1 MSDNEK
7 HIETID
13 VEDLS
18 FDMELVKENLYQS
31 IAKQLGIHHKQVR
44 NTVKLL
50 EDGNTVPFIAR
61 YRKEWTGSLDE
72 VKIRDIERLWDYG
85 MMLAERKQTVLKSIA
100 EQGKL
105 TEELKD
111 KLLKAETLTEV
122 EDLYLPYKPKR
133 RTKATIARERGLEPL
148 AQAIMAQ
155 EQLEISLEEFA
166 KQFVNPEK
174 DVPDIDAAF
183 SGAYDII
190 AEEINNDADL
200 RAQIREQ
207 FFNTAVLKSSK
218 SILFEDKEKEG
229 KDPIALKEGYKY
241 EMYFEFEQVAVA
253 MPPHRVLAV
262 NRGEREGVLSVTIEF
277 DHEGI
282 LGLIQSKY
290 INDFNS
296 EFTPHLLKAIERC
309 WKRYL
314 SLAMRREL
322 RRQITENAE
331 QKSIKV
337 FGENLKNLLLQP
349 PLKDKTVMGIDP
361 GYRTGCKI
369 AVVDP
374 TSKVLTTDSIY
385 PHDPHKKWNEAKHAI
400 YKMIQKY
407 HVDIIAI
414 GNGTASRETEK
425 LVAEVINQLGLR
437 SVKYI
442 IVSEAGASVYSASD
456 VAREEFPDLDVS
468 IRGAISIARR
478 VQDPLAELVKID
490 PRSIGVG
497 QYQHDIPGLKK
508 ELDKVVVDAVNKV
521 GVNINTA
528 SVYLL
533 RYVSGLTKTIAQN
546 IVKFREKHG
555 KITSRKQLLDVPR
568 LGPKTFEQCAG
579 FLRILDSEDTPL
591 DNTAVHPESYDLAR
605 KILELIGENE
615 QGLINPD
622 SRDRIQEKLSTL
634 DPLVVSR
641 KIQAEDRIETVK
653 DIIQI
658 LQNPFRDPR
667 EDLPK
672 PQLRSDVLSMEDLKE
687 GMILEGTVTNV
698 TDFGAFIDIGVKQSG
713 LVHISELANRFVRH
727 PSEVVKVGDIVKV
740 KVISLDLQRE
750 RIGLS
755 LKQALE
761 TDNEDELDSDR
772 SLSVLQKSRQGGKN
786 TEKSTDKDLK
796 SFKKVRKKKKQKSE
810 DEKIKDLF
818 SSGRIRL

>member
-1 MSDNEK
+1 MSDNESK
-7 HIETID
+7 TENVD
-13 VEDLS
+13 LEDLS
-18 FDMELVKENLYQS
+18 FDMELVKETLYQN

-50 EDGNTVPFIAR
+50 GEGNTVPFIAR

-105 TEELKD
+105 TEELKS
-111 KLLKAETLTEV
+111 KILKAETLTEV

-133 RTKATIARERGLEPL
+133 RTRATIARERGLEPL
-148 AQAIMAQ
+148 AQAIMKQ
-155 EQLEISLEEFA
+155 EPLDVSLDEFV

-174 DVPDIDAAF
+174 DIPDGATAID
-183 SGAYDII
+183 GALDII

-207 FFNTAVLKSSK
+207 FFSTAVLKSKK

-229 KDPIALKEGYKY
+229 KDLQAIKEGLKY
-241 EMYFEFEQVAVA
+241 EMYFEFEQVAVE

-262 NRGEREGVLSVTIEF
+262 NRGEREGVLSVTIDF
-277 DHEGI
+277 DAEGI
-282 LGLIQSKY
+282 LGLIHSKY
-290 INDFNS
+290 VKDFNS
-296 EFTPHLLKAIERC
+296 EFAPHLLKAIERC

-314 SLAMRREL
+314 SLAMKREL
-322 RRQITENAE
+322 RRQITEQAE

-374 TSKVLTTDSIY
+374 TSKVLVTDSIY
-385 PHDPHKKWNEAKHAI
+385 PHEPHNKWNDAKHVI

-407 HVDIIAI
+407 HVDVISI
-414 GNGTASRETEK
+414 GNGTASRETER

-437 SVKYI
+437 SVKYL

-546 IVKFREKHG
+546 IVKFREEHG
-555 KITSRKQLLDVPR
+555 KIKSRQQLLEIPR

-591 DNTAVHPESYDLAR
+591 DNTAVHPESYELAR
-605 KILELIGENE
+605 EILTLIGETEEN
-615 QGLINPD
+615 LMNVD
-622 SRDRIQEKLSTL
+622 SRRRIQEKLAKL
-634 DPLVVSR
+634 DPLMVAR
-641 KIQAEDRIETVK
+641 KIKAEDRLETVK

-698 TDFGAFIDIGVKQSG
+698 TDFGAFVDIGVKQSG
-713 LVHISELANRFVRH
+713 LVHISELADRFVRH
-727 PSEVVKVGDIVKV
+727 PSEIVKVGDIVKV
-740 KVISLDLQRE
+740 RVISLDLQRE

-755 LKQALE
+755 LKRARE
-761 TDNEDELDSDR
+761 SEDGDTIDQTPLDTARITSKVTSKTASKD
-772 SLSVLQKSRQGGKN
+772 SKSIKR
-786 TEKSTDKDLK
+786 TS
-796 SFKKVRKKKKQKSE
+796 RKKRPKSE

-818 SSGRIRL
+818 SSGKIRL